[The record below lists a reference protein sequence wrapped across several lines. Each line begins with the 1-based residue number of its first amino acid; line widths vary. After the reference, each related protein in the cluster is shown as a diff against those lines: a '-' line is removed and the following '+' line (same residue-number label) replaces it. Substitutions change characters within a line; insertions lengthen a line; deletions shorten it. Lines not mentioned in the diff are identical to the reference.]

1 VRLARWIAR
10 PIRELAEQAQ
20 RVREGERDVAIVP
33 QSRDEIGVLARAMND
48 MVRAIRDRDFI
59 RETLGRYASPE
70 IAERCLRD
78 RDTLRLGGEA
88 REVTILMS
96 DLRGFSE
103 LSERLGP
110 EAMITV
116 LNRYLARMT
125 PVILEHGGMIDEFIG
140 DAILVLFGVPF
151 KRPDDPERAVRCAL
165 AMQRTLAELNE
176 EHRRLGLPELAM
188 GIGIHAGR
196 VVAGN
201 IGSDQHV
208 KYGVVGPAVNLTSRI
223 QALCAG
229 GDVLISDAVHARV
242 RGTFRAAS
250 PERVWLKGSQAS
262 MIVRRVVGL
271 RPADAAGDGPVGEG
285 SAGRERPA
293 LEVMA
298 AGR

>member
-1 VRLARWIAR
+1 
-10 PIRELAEQAQ
+10 
-20 RVREGERDVAIVP
+20 
-33 QSRDEIGVLARAMND
+33 
-48 MVRAIRDRDFI
+48 
-59 RETLGRYASPE
+59 
-70 IAERCLRD
+70 
-78 RDTLRLGGEA
+78 
-88 REVTILMS
+88 
-96 DLRGFSE
+96 
-103 LSERLGP
+103 
-110 EAMITV
+110 
-116 LNRYLARMT
+116 
-125 PVILEHGGMIDEFIG
+125 
-140 DAILVLFGVPF
+140 
-151 KRPDDPERAVRCAL
+151 
-165 AMQRTLAELNE
+165 
-176 EHRRLGLPELAM
+176 
-188 GIGIHAGR
+188 

-242 RGTFRAAS
+242 RGTLRAAS